1 MKAAIHPPYHTK
13 ATVTCACGN
22 VFSIGSTVEDVR
34 VELCSACHPFYTG
47 KQNFVD
53 TGGRIEKFAA
63 KTKASAEKAGTTT
76 GKKAKTVKR
85 AEHKAAKKAAKPT
98 LEALAEA

>member
-1 MKAAIHPPYHTK
+1 MKTDLHPTYHTN

-22 VFSIGSTVEDVR
+22 VFPTGSTVQDLR

-53 TGGRIEKFAA
+53 TSGRIEKFAA
-63 KTKASAEKAGTTT
+63 KAEASAAKAAGAQ
-76 GKKAKTVKR
+76 GKKAKTAKR
-85 AEHKAAKKAAKPT
+85 AEQKAAKKAVKPV
-98 LEALAEA
+98 LETVVEA

>member
-1 MKAAIHPPYHTK
+1 MKVDIHPAYHTD

-22 VFSIGSTVEDVR
+22 VFTVGSTVQDIR
-34 VELCSACHPFYTG
+34 VELCSTCHPFYTG

-53 TGGRIEKFAA
+53 TSGRIEKFAA
-63 KTKASAEKAGTTT
+63 KAQASAAKAGTVQ

-85 AEHKAAKKAAKPT
+85 AEQKAAKKAVQPT
-98 LEALAEA
+98 LEPLVEG